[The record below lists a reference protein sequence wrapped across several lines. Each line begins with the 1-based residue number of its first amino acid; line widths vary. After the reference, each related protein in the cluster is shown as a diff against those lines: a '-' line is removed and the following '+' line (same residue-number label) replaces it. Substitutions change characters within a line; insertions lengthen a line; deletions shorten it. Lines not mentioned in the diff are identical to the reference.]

1 MPEPNLL
8 ARLGAFARARPV
20 EVAAVLLLTALL
32 SVWIYAGVRNALIEL
47 AATNLRSLVASQAT
61 TAGTWI
67 VEKRLNVQRWASDP
81 RIVAAAEQLL
91 ADAARDAAAAAACRG
106 ARGARL
112 IAMVDLLRQ
121 EELAAAVHLIDR
133 SGRVLAARD
142 TVKCG
147 HVLDARRR
155 AVFDPVFAGATRFTA
170 SLDEVERIGVASGPR
185 REVPKVWIA
194 APVRDAQ
201 GAVIAVLDIGK
212 PASERFSKLFEAARL
227 GDTGELYAFDARGR
241 LLSESRFRSALQ
253 EMGLVRQGESSILR
267 LELTEPSMQANER
280 RHTRL
285 IAAALAALQRPDGP
299 RAGELLQPYDDYLG
313 KPVVGAWRWLD
324 EFDFGIA
331 VEVAE
336 AEAFAPLMRLERAFV
351 LLGVGVGIAVFG
363 LVVALLRIR
372 RMEIETQEARRVGNY
387 ELLEEVGAGGMARV
401 YRARHRLLKRPT
413 AVKIIELAVA
423 DDEAL
428 ARFDREVRL
437 ASQLMHP
444 NTIEIYDY
452 GRTPEGQPFYAM
464 EFLDGLTLQQIVDA
478 HGPMDAARAAYV
490 LRGIAGS
497 LSEAHERG
505 LIHRDIKPANVMLC
519 RRGGEHD
526 VVKVLDFGL
535 VKDTRTEATRDL
547 TRALRVLGTPAY
559 MAPERIER
567 PEEAGHR
574 SDLYALGAVGFF
586 LLAGRPP
593 FQADSDL
600 ALAYQVVHVPAPR
613 ASSVAPMP
621 VPPSLDALIA
631 RCLEKS
637 PDRRPPSAVAVIEA
651 LDALLAQMPWSNVA
665 ARRWWDVHVRGG
677 APSAAVLTH

>member
-1 MPEPNLL
+1 MPESTLL

-20 EVAAVLLLTALL
+20 EVAAALLLAALL
-32 SVWIYAGVRNALIEL
+32 GVWVYSGVRNALIEL
-47 AATNLRSLVASQAT
+47 AAANLRSLVSSQAT
-61 TAGTWI
+61 TTETWI

-81 RIVAAAEQLL
+81 RVVAAAEELL
-91 ADAARDAAAAAACRG
+91 AAADRAGDAAAVACR
-106 ARGARL
+106 AQLGARL
-112 IAMVDLLRQ
+112 IAAVDVLRQ
-121 EELAAAVHLIDR
+121 EELAAAVHLIGRD
-133 SGRVLAARD
+133 GRVLAARD
-142 TVKCG
+142 ALKCG
-147 HVLDARRR
+147 HVLDAQRR
-155 AVFDPVFAGATRFTA
+155 AVFDPVFAGATRFTG
-170 SLDEVERIGVASGPR
+170 SLDEVERIGVASSQR
-185 REVPKVWIA
+185 RDAPKVWIA

-201 GAVIAVLDIGK
+201 GTVIAALDIGK
-212 PASERFSKLFEAARL
+212 PANERFSKLFEAARL
-227 GDTGELYAFDARGR
+227 GETGETYAFDATGR
-241 LLSESRFRSALQ
+241 LLSESRFRSTL
-253 EMGLVRQGESSILR
+253 EDMGLVRRGESSILR
-267 LELTEPSMQANER
+267 VDLNDPNARSSEL

-285 IAAALAALQRPDGP
+285 IAAALAAVERPDGP

-324 EFDFGIA
+324 EFGFGIA

-336 AEAFAPLMRLERAFV
+336 VEAFAPLFRLERTFL
-351 LLGVGVGIAVFG
+351 LLGLGIGIAVFG

-372 RMEIETQEARRVGNY
+372 RMEIETQEAKRVGNY
-387 ELLEEVGAGGMARV
+387 ELLEEVGQGGMARV

-413 AVKIIELAVA
+413 AVKIIELAIA

-464 EFLDGLTLQQIVDA
+464 EFLDGLTLQQIVET
-478 HGPMDAARAAYV
+478 HGPMQAARAAHV

-567 PEEAGHR
+567 PGEAGHR
-574 SDLYALGAVGFF
+574 SDLYSLGAVGFF
-586 LLAGRPP
+586 LLAARPP

-600 ALAYQVVHVPAPR
+600 ALAYQVVHTPAPR
-613 ASSVAPMP
+613 AGSVAPLP

-637 PDRRPPSAVAVIEA
+637 PERRPPSAAAVIEA
-651 LDALLAQMPWSNVA
+651 LDALLAQTPWTNVA
-665 ARRWWDVHVRGG
+665 ARRWWDAHRD
-677 APSAAVLTH
+677 APPAAVLTH

>member
-1 MPEPNLL
+1 
-8 ARLGAFARARPV
+8 
-20 EVAAVLLLTALL
+20 
-32 SVWIYAGVRNALIEL
+32 
-47 AATNLRSLVASQAT
+47 
-61 TAGTWI
+61 
-67 VEKRLNVQRWASDP
+67 
-81 RIVAAAEQLL
+81 
-91 ADAARDAAAAAACRG
+91 
-106 ARGARL
+106 
-112 IAMVDLLRQ
+112 
-121 EELAAAVHLIDR
+121 
-133 SGRVLAARD
+133 
-142 TVKCG
+142 
-147 HVLDARRR
+147 
-155 AVFDPVFAGATRFTA
+155 
-170 SLDEVERIGVASGPR
+170 
-185 REVPKVWIA
+185 
-194 APVRDAQ
+194 VRDAQ

-212 PASERFSKLFEAARL
+212 PANERFSKLFEAARL
-227 GDTGELYAFDARGR
+227 GETGEIYAFDAKGR
-241 LLSESRFRSALQ
+241 LLSESRFRGTL
-253 EMGLVRQGESSILR
+253 EDMGLVRRGESSILR
-267 LELTEPSMQANER
+267 VDLNEPHPEGEAPQ
-280 RHTRL
+280 HTRL
-285 IAAALAALQRPDGP
+285 IAAALAALARPDGP
-299 RAGELLQPYDDYLG
+299 RSGELLQPYDDYLG

-324 EFDFGIA
+324 EFGFGIA

-336 AEAFAPLMRLERAFV
+336 VEAFAPLFRLERAFL
-351 LLGVGVGIAVFG
+351 LLGLGIGVAVFG

-372 RMEIETQEARRVGNY
+372 RMEIETQEAKRVGNY
-387 ELLEEVGAGGMARV
+387 ELLEEIGQGGMARV

-413 AVKIIELAVA
+413 AVKIIDLAVA
-423 DDEAL
+423 NDEAL

-464 EFLDGLTLQQIVDA
+464 EFLDGLTLQQIVET
-478 HGPMDAARAAYV
+478 HGPLDAARAAHV

-593 FQADSDL
+593 FQTDSDL
-600 ALAYQVVHVPAPR
+600 ALAYQVVHTPAPR
-613 ASSVAPMP
+613 VSSVAPMP

-637 PDRRPPSAVAVIEA
+637 PERRPPSAIAVIEA
-651 LDALLAQMPWSNVA
+651 LDALLVQMPWTNVA
-665 ARRWWDVHVRGG
+665 ARRWWDVHGG
-677 APSAAVLTH
+677 APAAAVLTH

>member
-1 MPEPNLL
+1 MPESTLL
-8 ARLGAFARARPV
+8 ARLGAFARNRPV
-20 EVAAVLLLTALL
+20 EVAAGLLLAALL
-32 SVWIYAGVRNALIEL
+32 GVWIYAGVRNALIEL
-47 AATNLRSLVASQAT
+47 AAASLRSLVANQAT
-61 TAGTWI
+61 TTETWI

-81 RIVAAAEQLL
+81 RVVAAAEELL
-91 ADAARDAAAAAACRG
+91 AEAERGSDAAAAACRG
-106 ARGARL
+106 QRGARL
-112 IAMVDLLRQ
+112 IATVDLLRQ

-133 SGRVLAARD
+133 NGRVLAARD
-142 TVKCG
+142 TLKCG
-147 HVLDARRR
+147 HMLDAQRR
-155 AVFDPVFAGATRFTA
+155 AVFDPVFAGGTRFTG
-170 SLDEVERIGVASGPR
+170 SLDEGERIGVASGPR

-194 APVRDAQ
+194 APVRDAR

-212 PASERFSKLFEAARL
+212 PANARFSKLFEAARL
-227 GDTGELYAFDARGR
+227 GETGEIYAFDAKGR
-241 LLSESRFRSALQ
+241 LLSESRFRETL
-253 EMGLVRQGESSILR
+253 EDMGLVRHGESSILR
-267 LELTEPSMQANER
+267 VELNDPDAGGAAPQP
-280 RHTRL
+280 TRL
-285 IAAALAALQRPDGP
+285 IAAALAALARPDGP
-299 RAGELLQPYDDYLG
+299 RAGELLQPYGDYLG

-324 EFDFGIA
+324 EFGFGIA
-331 VEVAE
+331 VEVAD
-336 AEAFAPLMRLERAFV
+336 AEAFAPLLRLERAFV
-351 LLGVGVGIAVFG
+351 LLGVGIGAAVFG

-372 RMEIETQEARRVGNY
+372 RMEIETQEAKRVGNY
-387 ELLEEVGAGGMARV
+387 ELLEEIGQGGMARV

-464 EFLDGLTLQQIVDA
+464 EFLDGLTLQQIVDT
-478 HGPMDAARAAYV
+478 HGPMDAARTAHV

-567 PEEAGHR
+567 PEGAGHR

-600 ALAYQVVHVPAPR
+600 ALAYQVVHVTAPR
-613 ASSVAPMP
+613 LSSVAPMP

-637 PDRRPPSAVAVIEA
+637 PERRPPSATAMIEA
-651 LDALLAQMPWSNVA
+651 LDALLVQMPWSNIA
-665 ARRWWDVHVRGG
+665 ARRWWDVHGG
-677 APSAAVLTH
+677 APAAAVLTH